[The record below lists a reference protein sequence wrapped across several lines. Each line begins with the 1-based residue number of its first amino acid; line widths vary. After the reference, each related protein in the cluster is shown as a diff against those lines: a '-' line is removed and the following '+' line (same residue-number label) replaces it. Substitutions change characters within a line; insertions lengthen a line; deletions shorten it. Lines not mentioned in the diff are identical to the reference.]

1 MDTQYSIVTL
11 RAHLR
16 KNKIM
21 KLRNFTIGNS
31 ENMTLMGGMNVLES
45 RDLAL
50 QVAESFKQATDDL
63 KINYIFKASFDK
75 ANRSSMNSF
84 RGPGMEEGLKI
95 LQEVSNEFD
104 VPVITDIH
112 EPSQAEPV
120 SEVCEV
126 IQIPAFLARQ
136 TDLVQ
141 SAAKTKSIIQFKK
154 PQFLSAPEMSNIV
167 EKCSAAGNPNITLCE
182 RGNSF
187 GYNNLVVDTLNFQIL
202 KKLLKPV
209 VFDVTHSLQLPGG
222 LGSATGGRREY
233 VLSLAKAGISQ
244 SIAGLFLEA
253 HPDPEQAKCDGPCA
267 LPLGM
272 LKDFL
277 TQVKDLDDFVKEQD
291 NLNIK

>member
-1 MDTQYSIVTL
+1 
-11 RAHLR
+11 
-16 KNKIM
+16 M
-21 KLRNFTIGNS
+21 KLRDFNIGNS

-50 QVAESFKQATDDL
+50 QVAESFKQVTDNL

-95 LQEVSNEFD
+95 LQDVSNELD

-112 EPSQAEPV
+112 EPSQA
-120 SEVCEV
+120 
-126 IQIPAFLARQ
+126 FLARQ
-136 TDLVQ
+136 TDLVE

-167 EKCSAAGNPNITLCE
+167 EKCSAAGNTNITLCE

-202 KKLLKPV
+202 KKLSKPV
-209 VFDVTHSLQLPGG
+209 IFDVTHSLQLPGG

-253 HPDPEQAKCDGPCA
+253 HPNPEQAKCDGPCA

-277 TQVKDLDDFVKEQD
+277 TQIKSLDDFVKEQED
-291 NLNIK
+291 LDIK